1 MTTLHR
7 RATFVAAI
15 LLLGGAACGDRD
27 GPGLLGGDD
36 ADIEPGG
43 RAVIAETAD
52 INHPL
57 SLLFMSSVD
66 GNLAADVMNMEL
78 LRGEWRDGQ
87 LGYMTA
93 DESPMA
99 LARRFEYVGP
109 DSAALRF
116 HMRSDVRWSDGTPLT
131 AHDVAFTYSLAAN
144 PALNSPRMDYVEHID
159 SVVANN
165 DSVVTFHF
173 GRRHANML
181 THTTIAPIPRHV
193 YQDADPAQL
202 RNHRTITSPA
212 GNLVVSGPFMI
223 GQHERGQRIVLVRN
237 PHFQPAAHL
246 DEIVIRII
254 PEATTRLVELQ
265 TGAVDFVQNVSFDQI
280 PRLRQQAPH
289 IRWETEEK
297 RTYDYIAYHPAGF
310 APFADP
316 EIRRALSMAID
327 TRALIAGL
335 QMEEFAVPA
344 GGPYPPIFADLYD
357 EREAPPVPFA
367 PDEARRILASKG
379 WTDSGSDGI
388 LRRNGQPFRF
398 TLLTNAGNQRRAD
411 ATQIIQQQWRQIGV
425 DAQLRT
431 LEFNTFMAALTGDDY
446 QAALGG
452 WVVNLSPDLTQMWAA
467 DSPFNITRY
476 RNAEVSRLFEQAL
489 AQPTQEAARPLWRRA
504 AATLARD
511 QPYTWLYFFDSVD
524 AVNERLRGVKVDSYG
539 PYQNTWEWWIPADRR
554 RGGAPTAARADP
566 RTENS
571 GN

>member
-1 MTTLHR
+1 MTDPRR
-7 RATFVAAI
+7 RATLVAAI
-15 LLLGGAACGDRD
+15 LVMVSVGCGDRD
-27 GPGLLGGDD
+27 APGPLGGGD
-36 ADIEPGG
+36 AEVEPGG
-43 RAVIAETAD
+43 RAVIAEVAD
-52 INHPL
+52 ISHPL
-57 SLLFMSSVD
+57 SLLFMTALD
-66 GNLAADVMNMEL
+66 GNLTADVMNMEL
-78 LRGEWRDGQ
+78 VRGEWRDGQ
-87 LGYMTA
+87 LRYMTA

-116 HMRSDVRWSDGTPLT
+116 HMRSDVLWSDGTPLT
-131 AHDVAFTYSLAAN
+131 AHDVAFTYALAAN
-144 PALNSPRMDYVEHID
+144 PALNSPRRDYVEHMD
-159 SVVANN
+159 SVVANS

-181 THTTIAPIPRHV
+181 THTSLPPIPRHI

-202 RNHRTITSPA
+202 RNHPTMTAPA
-212 GNLVVSGPFMI
+212 ENLVVSGPFMI

-237 PHFQPAAHL
+237 PHFRPAAHL
-246 DEIVIRII
+246 DEIVIRVI

-265 TGAVDFVQNVSFDQI
+265 TGAVDFVQNVAFDQI
-280 PRLRQQAPH
+280 PRLRQQAPQV
-289 IRWETEEK
+289 RWEVEEK
-297 RTYDYIAYHPAGF
+297 RTYDYIAYNPSGF
-310 APFADP
+310 AAFADP

-327 TRALIAGL
+327 TRALIDGL

-344 GGPYPPIFADLYD
+344 GGPYSPILAGLYD
-357 EREAPPVPFA
+357 ESETPPVAHA

-379 WTDSGSDGI
+379 WTAGSDGI
-388 LRRNGQPFRF
+388 LQRNGQPFRF

-431 LEFNTFMAALTGDDY
+431 LEFNTFMGAITSDDY

-452 WVVNLSPDLTQMWAA
+452 WSVNLSPDLTQMWAA
-467 DSPFNITRY
+467 ESPLNITRY
-476 RNAEVSRLFEQAL
+476 RNPELSRIFERAV
-489 AQPTQEAARPLWRRA
+489 AQPTHEAAAPLWREA

-511 QPYTWLYFFDSVD
+511 QPFTWLYFFDSVD

-554 RGGAPTAARADP
+554 RGGTASAARATP
-566 RTENS
+566 QTESPAN
-571 GN
+571 